1 MLKKLPFLL
10 ALAAITVF
18 SSCKKDEEEG
28 GGGGTTL
35 NDNQW
40 KVLDVTYT
48 GSSLI
53 GSAWNEAQKTL
64 GSATDGLTSVASVK
78 FAAKPTA
85 NGTYTVKASGD
96 ALGATDCFVTIV
108 NAPSTA
114 FFSSGKSG
122 DVVNVTVTGG
132 KVTASFSNVEVLYTS
147 GSTPATTTASAK
159 LVEK

>member
-18 SSCKKDEEEG
+18 SSCKKDEEDG

-48 GSSLI
+48 GSAVL
-53 GSAWNEAQKTL
+53 GSFWTEAQKTL
-64 GSATDGLTSVASVK
+64 GSATDDAKSLVAVK

-85 NGTYTVKASGD
+85 NGTYTVKANGD
-96 ALGATDCFVTIV
+96 ALGATECFVTII
-108 NAPSTA
+108 NAPSTI
-114 FFSSGKSG
+114 FLSSGKSG
-122 DVVNVTVTGG
+122 DVVNVTVSGG
-132 KVTASFSNVEVLYTS
+132 KVTATFSNVEMLYTS
-147 GSTPATTTASAK
+147 GSTPTTTTASAK
-159 LVEK
+159 LIEK